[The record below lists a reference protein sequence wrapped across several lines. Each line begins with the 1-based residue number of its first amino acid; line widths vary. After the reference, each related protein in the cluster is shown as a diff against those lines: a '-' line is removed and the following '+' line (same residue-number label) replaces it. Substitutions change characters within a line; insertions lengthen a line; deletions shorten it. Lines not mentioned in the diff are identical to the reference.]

1 MTSSDAGS
9 ATLSVSVQSDVV
21 GNLYRCV
28 AQDYLGHT
36 AISQAGELL
45 LAQGQSA
52 TLSIFE
58 PDITLINQP
67 DDYYGRPGDTVTFIV
82 EAEGDGLT
90 YQWLCRAPG
99 ASSFEYL
106 TGSDATSSTLRVEM
120 TAESNGAEYRCFIT
134 NSAGEMAS
142 TRIATVKLDSTTPAG
157 INSNCIPH
165 SLYSGTPFAGVP
177 LFSGPG

>member
-1 MTSSDAGS
+1 MVKQLPNRGAWSHLIPRPICGNQNTIIS
-9 ATLSVSVQSDVV
+9 AIVPEQ
-21 GNLYRCV
+21 
-28 AQDYLGHT
+28 
-36 AISQAGELL
+36 IS
-45 LAQGQSA
+45 
-52 TLSIFE
+52 
-58 PDITLINQP
+58 
-67 DDYYGRPGDTVTFIV
+67 DTVTFI

-120 TAESNGAEYRCFIT
+120 AAESNGAEYRCFIN

-165 SLYSGTPFAGVP
+165 SPDSGTPFAGVP
-177 LFSGPG
+177 LFSGPGWPGGWWIRKVSSLLQWWG